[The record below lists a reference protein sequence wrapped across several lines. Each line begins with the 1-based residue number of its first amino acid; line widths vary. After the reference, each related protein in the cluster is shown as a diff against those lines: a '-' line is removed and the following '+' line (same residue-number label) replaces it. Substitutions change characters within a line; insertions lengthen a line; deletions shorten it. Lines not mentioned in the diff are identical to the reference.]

1 MTNIFYLY
9 FSYSIPYLIKLY
21 DIIFGKESVA
31 PESSEQKGSMESRKA
46 VLCLTLAVYTVKSEI
61 QK

>member
-9 FSYSIPYLIKLY
+9 FSYSIPYLIII
-21 DIIFGKESVA
+21 IIFGKESVA
-31 PESSEQKGSMESRKA
+31 PESSEQKGSMESREV
-46 VLCLTLAVYTVKSEI
+46 VLCLTLAVGLYIVKSEI